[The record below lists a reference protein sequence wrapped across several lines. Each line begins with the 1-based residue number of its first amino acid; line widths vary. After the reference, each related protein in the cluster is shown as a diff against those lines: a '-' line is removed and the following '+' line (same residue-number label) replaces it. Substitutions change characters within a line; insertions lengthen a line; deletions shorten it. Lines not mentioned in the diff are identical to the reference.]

1 MSNKKQFVVASE
13 RLRKPR
19 LIASERS
26 RKLCLI
32 DLGGSAVCP
41 DGIDVEFLKQFREF
55 IKRKIEE
62 GYRFVIVV
70 GGGGIC
76 RQYQKAASEVVDIE
90 DKEKDW
96 VGIFATRL
104 NARLLQAIFCDV
116 AYPDLFDERFKMK
129 SFRRPSGEISS
140 FGSFEIKE
148 LGEYQVIIASGWK
161 PGWSTDYVAVQIAV
175 DFKID
180 TVVNLGKP
188 DYIYKRS
195 LRERPLTIKRS
206 LRERSLTIKRSL
218 RERPAH
224 NTADPG
230 KDAGAKPIKKL
241 SWSDYWKMAP
251 SKWTPGLNFP
261 LDPIAAK
268 LAEKENIKI
277 IIAGAK
283 DLDNLEK
290 ILEEKEFKGTALE

>member
-1 MSNKKQFVVASE
+1 MSNKKQFVV
-13 RLRKPR
+13 
-19 LIASERS
+19 ASERS

-76 RQYQKAASEVVDIE
+76 RQYQKAAGEVVDIE

-140 FGSFEIKE
+140 FGSSEIKE

-188 DYIYKRS
+188 DYVYY
-195 LRERPLTIKRS
+195 
-206 LRERSLTIKRSL
+206 IKRSL

-283 DLDNLEK
+283 DLDNLEN
-290 ILEEKEFKGTALE
+290 ILEGRKFKGTTLK